1 MSKLGQRKIVTSNET
16 ARTASIL
23 VDTRVCVCW
32 IDLRKKNTLKQGKF
46 WKFSK
51 VAAKHNFKVV
61 ETQHEPC

>member
-16 ARTASIL
+16 ARTANIL

-32 IDLRKKNTLKQGKF
+32 TDLRKENTLKQGKF
-46 WKFSK
+46 WNLK